1 MAKGNGNYNTWG
13 GKNNS
18 WGNTNRKGKSG
29 GGGGPVRDD
38 EAWSKGAKVVAGG
51 VVLLVLANTGLG
63 PIVETAQN
71 VMDVFDFGN
80 DIKEAKASSKA
91 ESGKN
96 SGKAKS
102 AEDSYKSVKNKVD
115 LEASD
120 VKDILEFFQGEFSA
134 SGVDTSDIKVNI
146 IDYDAFKNDRK
157 YNNKII
163 DELSK
168 RSGTVTFMAVCPD
181 YLTEDEMRA
190 EFERIDEII
199 TNNKDGIPEGVFRQ
213 IKRNGGLNVPNAG
226 SFTMA
231 VTFVAD

>member
-18 WGNTNRKGKSG
+18 WGNKNRKGKSG

-63 PIVETAQN
+63 PIVETAEN
-71 VMDVFDFGN
+71 VMEVFDFGN
-80 DIKEAKASSKA
+80 DIKEAKAASKA
-91 ESGKN
+91 NNKN

-102 AEDSYKSVKNKVD
+102 AEDSYKSVKNNVD

-120 VKDILEFFQGEFSA
+120 VKDILEFFEGEFRTTGIDA
-134 SGVDTSDIKVNI
+134 SDVKVNI

-157 YNNKII
+157 YNKNIVDK
-163 DELSK
+163 LSK

-181 YLTEDEMRA
+181 YLTEDEMRT
-190 EFERIDEII
+190 EFERIGELVS
-199 TNNKDGIPEGVFRQ
+199 NNKDGVPAGVFRS
-213 IKRNGGLNVPNAG
+213 IKRNGGLNVPGPG

-231 VTFVAD
+231 VTFVAY

>member
-1 MAKGNGNYNTWG
+1 MGNPHHNTWG

-18 WGNTNRKGKSG
+18 WGNRNKKGKS

-51 VVLLVLANTGLG
+51 VVLFVLANTGLG

-80 DIKEAKASSKA
+80 DVKEQVASRNNTTDSKGKVK
-91 ESGKN
+91 SGKDN
-96 SGKAKS
+96 
-102 AEDSYKSVKNKVD
+102 YKSVKCNVD

-120 VKDILEFFQGEFSA
+120 VKDILDFFNTEFQA
-134 SGVDTSDIKVNI
+134 SNINTEKVKVNI
-146 IDYDAFKNDRK
+146 VDYDAFKNDKK
-157 YNNKII
+157 YNKKII

-181 YLTEDEMRA
+181 YLTEEEMRT
-190 EFERIDEII
+190 EFERIDELI
-199 TNNKDGIPEGVFRQ
+199 TNNKDGIPSGVFSS
-213 IKRNGGLNVPNAG
+213 IKKNGGLNVPNEG

>member
-1 MAKGNGNYNTWG
+1 MGNPHYNTWG

-18 WGNTNRKGKSG
+18 WGNRNKKGKS
-29 GGGGPVRDD
+29 GGGPVRDD

-51 VVLLVLANTGLG
+51 VVLFVLANTGLG

-80 DIKEAKASSKA
+80 DVKEQVASRNNTTDSKGKVK
-91 ESGKN
+91 SGKDN
-96 SGKAKS
+96 
-102 AEDSYKSVKNKVD
+102 YKSVKCNVD

-120 VKDILEFFQGEFSA
+120 VKDILDFFNTEFQA
-134 SGVDTSDIKVNI
+134 SNINTEKVKVNI
-146 IDYDAFKNDRK
+146 VDYDAFKNDKK
-157 YNNKII
+157 YNKKII

-181 YLTEDEMRA
+181 YLTEEEMRA
-190 EFERIDEII
+190 EFERIDELI
-199 TNNKDGIPEGVFRQ
+199 TNNKDGIPSGVFSS
-213 IKRNGGLNVPNAG
+213 IKKNGGLNVPNSG

-231 VTFVAD
+231 VTFVVD

>member
-1 MAKGNGNYNTWG
+1 MAWNAKAR
-13 GKNNS
+13 NNS
-18 WGNTNRKGKSG
+18 AISRNVKYHENEGPGK
-29 GGGGPVRDD
+29 GGGPQRDD

-80 DIKEAKASSKA
+80 DVKEHVTSKNNVA
-91 ESGKN
+91 DSKG
-96 SGKAKS
+96 SGKAKRG
-102 AEDSYKSVKNKVD
+102 EDNYKSVKCDVD

-120 VKDILEFFQGEFSA
+120 VKDILDFFNTELQA
-134 SGVDTSDIKVNI
+134 SNINTEKVKVNI
-146 IDYDAFKNDRK
+146 VDYDAFKNDRK

-181 YLTEDEMRA
+181 YLSEEEMHA

-199 TNNKDGIPEGVFRQ
+199 TNNKDGIPSGVFSS
-213 IKRNGGLNVPNAG
+213 IKKNGGLNVPNSG